1 MARTTLPPPAFPRLE
16 PFKVACS
23 SCCLRHLCLP
33 TGLAPAETEQLER
46 LVQGR
51 RVVPRNTVLFR
62 AGEPFEALHVVRTGF
77 FKTSAVAEDG
87 RDQVIGFQMAAEL
100 LGLDGISAGTHAC
113 TAVALE
119 DSQVCV
125 VPYARLDELSRD
137 FDRLQQ
143 QFHRL
148 MSREIVREQGVLL
161 MLGAM
166 RAEQRVVSFLMDLLR
181 RLQARG
187 FSSSSVVLRMS
198 REEIGSYLGLTL
210 ETVSRTL
217 SRLQDEGMLEIR
229 AREVR
234 LLKQRQ
240 LSQLMRQAA

>member
-1 MARTTLPPPAFPRLE
+1 MARTTHPPPAFPRLE

-23 SCCLRHLCLP
+23 NCSLRHLCLP
-33 TGLAPAETEQLER
+33 TGLTPAETEQLER
-46 LVQGR
+46 MVQGR

-62 AGEPFEALHVVRTGF
+62 AGEPFEAIHVVRTGF
-77 FKTSAVAEDG
+77 FKTSAIAEDG
-87 RDQVIGFQMAAEL
+87 RDQVTGFQMGAEL
-100 LGLDGISAGTHAC
+100 LGLDGICGGVHTC

-125 VPYARLDELSRD
+125 IPYARLDDLSRD
-137 FDRLQQ
+137 FEALQQ

-166 RAEQRVVSFLMDLLR
+166 RAEQRVIAFLMNLLK

-187 FSSSSVVLRMS
+187 FSSSSVVLRMT

-210 ETVSRTL
+210 ETISRTL
-217 SRLQDEGMLEIR
+217 SKLQDEGMLEIR

-240 LSQLMRQAA
+240 LTQLARKAA